1 MVSLFV
7 KFYIPKNLVIKGDVD
22 SPFSCSVNGRVEGS
36 VHSIKTVRI
45 KKDGEILGNV
55 FAKKAKIEGTV
66 WGDVHVSEL
75 EVMPGGHVKGK
86 IMANL
91 VRVHENGMVEDV
103 EEVQAASNKV
113 APKTDKLTWF

>member
-22 SPFSCSVNGRVEGS
+22 SPFSCTVNGRVEGS
-36 VHSIKTVRI
+36 VHSIKTVRV
-45 KKDGEILGNV
+45 KKEGEVLGNV
-55 FAKKAKIEGTV
+55 FAKKARIEGTV

-75 EVMPGGHVKGK
+75 IVLPGGHVKGK

-91 VRVHENGMVEDV
+91 VKVHTHGMVEDV
-103 EEVQAASNKV
+103 EEVQAVSNNA
-113 APKTDKLTWF
+113 APKTDNLTWF